1 MSLVKICCYNS
12 IPARQDIPICELVQ
26 SRGIEQ
32 RWARSPNHLC
42 CVGFGCIS
50 KKRTSKNEGWA
61 QKSQHI
67 VAKIM
72 EKRVEWSK
80 IIYDGRKYIHY
91 YIIYTHIYIY
101 IHTYI
106 RVCIFRKQLQ
116 PHTPPKHNL
125 CGPSRLWRCGRPIV
139 NDLRQFK

>member
-72 EKRVEWSK
+72 EKELNGARSFMIDVN
-80 IIYDGRKYIHY
+80 YIK
-91 YIIYTHIYIY
+91 YTHIYIY
-101 IHTYI
+101 THIHTSMYI
-106 RVCIFRKQLQ
+106 QETTPAPHAPKAQFVWSQ
-116 PHTPPKHNL
+116 PPL
-125 CGPSRLWRCGRPIV
+125 EVWSSDC
-139 NDLRQFK
+139 Q

>member
-72 EKRVEWSK
+72 EKELNGARSFMIDVN
-80 IIYDGRKYIHY
+80 YIK
-91 YIIYTHIYIY
+91 YTHIYIY
-101 IHTYI
+101 TYI